1 MENKLMTLDGL
12 IDRLQEIRTDI
23 GHDCTVNVQVDMGRK
38 YSNGTLSMVALDY
51 RNDVSSVLIQV
62 DYETLKWFEK

>member
-1 MENKLMTLDGL
+1 MTLDGL

-23 GHDCTVNVQVDMGRK
+23 GHDCAVNVQVDRGMR

-51 RNDVSSVLIQV
+51 RNGAYSVLIQI

>member
-12 IDRLQEIRTDI
+12 IDRLQEIRTVI
-23 GHDCTVNVQVDMGRK
+23 GHDCAVNVKVYRGSK

-51 RNDVSSVLIQV
+51 RNGVSSALIQL
-62 DYETLKWFEK
+62 DYETLKWLDK

>member
-12 IDRLQEIRTDI
+12 IDRLHEIRTYI
-23 GHDCTVNVQVDMGRK
+23 GHDCAVNVQVDRGTQ
-38 YSNGTLSMVALDY
+38 YSNGTLSMVASDY

-62 DYETLKWFEK
+62 DYETLKWFDK

>member
-1 MENKLMTLDGL
+1 MTLDGL
-12 IDRLQEIRTDI
+12 IDRLQEIRTEI
-23 GHDCTVNVQVDMGRK
+23 GHDCTVNVKVDRGRK